1 MYVQSCRFIAKL
13 NLLFFVVFVNVAVVV
28 AYVKLP
34 NKAQST
40 YPFLLQNRNFSP
52 SVWPPV
58 HTNPARTVSIPNSET
73 KLCNFNTTRA
83 FPSLLY
89 GSCPPVAC
97 VHTPPPY
104 LFEGRWRLYTVQT
117 TPGRGWWCNG
127 KTGKFRPG
135 IAFNVQKHQNT
146 S

>member
-1 MYVQSCRFIAKL
+1 MYVQSFCFIAKL

-73 KLCNFNTTRA
+73 KICNFNTARA

-89 GSCPPVAC
+89 GSAPPVAC
-97 VHTPPPY
+97 VQTPPP
-104 LFEGRWRLYTVQT
+104 LY
-117 TPGRGWWCNG
+117 
-127 KTGKFRPG
+127 F
-135 IAFNVQKHQNT
+135 
-146 S
+146 

>member
-1 MYVQSCRFIAKL
+1 MYVQSCCFIAKL

-34 NKAQST
+34 NKAKST

-52 SVWPPV
+52 FVWPPV

-73 KLCNFNTTRA
+73 KICNFNTAQA

-89 GSCPPVAC
+89 GSAP
-97 VHTPPPY
+97 
-104 LFEGRWRLYTVQT
+104 R
-117 TPGRGWWCNG
+117 
-127 KTGKFRPG
+127 
-135 IAFNVQKHQNT
+135 
-146 S
+146 